1 MQDGDKMKSSFVLRM
16 VALGISVSWVLF
28 LSIPAFGVMR
38 ELGFF
43 TLGGQVLGGIIYL
56 LLAVAPLSA
65 IASILVKCKHCGG
78 APLHVGKK
86 DNRLLS
92 FRVKSIGSILFTR
105 SFRCPHCGGRL

>member
-1 MQDGDKMKSSFVLRM
+1 MSGGIGMKASFVLRM

-28 LSIPAFGVMR
+28 LSIPAFGVMH

-43 TLGGQVLGGIIYL
+43 TLGRHELGRIIYP

-65 IASILVKCKHCGG
+65 LASILVKCKHCGG
-78 APLHVGKK
+78 TPLHVGRR
-86 DNRLLS
+86 DNRFLS
-92 FRVKSIGSILFTR
+92 IRVKSIGSILFTR